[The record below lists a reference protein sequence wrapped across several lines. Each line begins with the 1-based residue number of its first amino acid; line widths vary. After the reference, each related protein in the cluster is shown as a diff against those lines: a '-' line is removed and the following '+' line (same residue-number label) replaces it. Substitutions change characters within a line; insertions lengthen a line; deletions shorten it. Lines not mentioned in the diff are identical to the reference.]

1 MTIQADMLEAARL
14 LPDGQGRDLIYALV
28 AYGVEGELPDEGE
41 PWYPM
46 WLITKGRIEASV
58 KRNRINAEMTER
70 RLAKQ
75 AEAKAEGLHQRSAP
89 MEGTNGDDQRSAP
102 EDATNENDG
111 AHQSSAPK
119 QPSEVRGG
127 EYEERRRRGKES
139 FKRIESGTDGK
150 GSPMPGGPVPYGVIV
165 GRLNERAGADYRPS
179 SMATRRLIDARW
191 REGYRLPDF
200 ESVIDAK
207 CSDWAGTE
215 MAKYLRPQTLFGTKF
230 ESYRSQA
237 LMGGTGGGASDGW
250 YDFASLDA
258 E

>member
-1 MTIQADMLEAARL
+1 MGVTIQADMLEAARL
-14 LPDGQGRDLIYALV
+14 LPNEQGRDLIYALV
-28 AYGVEGELPDEGE
+28 TYGIEGELPDEVE

-75 AEAKAEGLHQRSAP
+75 AEAKAEGLHQSSAP
-89 MEGTNGDDQRSAP
+89 MEDPNGDDQRSAP

-127 EYEERRRRGKES
+127 EEKGGVES
-139 FKRIESGTDGK
+139 FKRIESGTDDDE
-150 GSPMPGGPVPYGVIV
+150 GSPMPDGPVPYGVIV

-179 SMATRRLIDARW
+179 SRATRRLIDARW

-207 CSDWAGTE
+207 SADWAGTE

-250 YDFASLDA
+250 YDFASLNA

>member
-1 MTIQADMLEAARL
+1 MGVTIQADMLEAARL
-14 LPDGQGRDLIYALV
+14 LPDEQGRDLIYALV
-28 AYGVEGELPDEGE
+28 TYGIEGELPGEGE

-75 AEAKAEGLHQRSAP
+75 AEAKAGGLHQRSAP
-89 MEGTNGDDQRSAP
+89 MEDTNGDDQRSAP

-127 EYEERRRRGKES
+127 VERKGKE
-139 FKRIESGTDGK
+139 EGGK
-150 GSPMPGGPVPYGVIV
+150 GSRPRKRFRAPTVQEVSEYAEEQSLNVDAVRFCDYYESCGWTV
-165 GRLNERAGADYRPS
+165 GRNRPMRDWRAAARRWSRNEYGDTS
-179 SMATRRLIDARW
+179 
-191 REGYRLPDF
+191 REV
-200 ESVIDAK
+200 SA
-207 CSDWAGTE
+207 
-215 MAKYLRPQTLFGTKF
+215 
-230 ESYRSQA
+230 
-237 LMGGTGGGASDGW
+237 DGW
-250 YDFASLDA
+250 YDFASLNA